1 MHFIPL
7 MKKRFFI
14 VLSIAVIIS
23 ISCIQLISG
32 NASAELKPHTVT
44 DPSELMPLNYESICL
59 PAVWWDMPERQVQDP
74 PFYGKNTNWAD
85 SVFKT
90 LTPDER
96 IAQLFM
102 VAAYSNKDKAH
113 TAEIKKLVSQ
123 YKIGGLIFFQGGPL
137 RQARLT
143 NYYQKVSKVPLFVSI
158 DAEWGL
164 AMRLDS
170 TTKFP
175 RQMTLGAIQDD
186 SLVYRMG
193 AEIARQCKRIG
204 MQINFAPVVDVNNNP
219 LNPVISNRSFG
230 EDKHNVTRKALMY
243 MKGMQDNGVMANA
256 KHFPGHGD
264 TDSDSHKTLPT
275 VNSSLK
281 RLDTLEL
288 FPFKELIREGLGS
301 MMVAHLYVP
310 ALDTTANQAS
320 TLSKKVV
327 TDLLKDSLG
336 FKGLIFTDALN
347 MKGVAKFYKPGEV
360 DVKALIAGNDVLLFA
375 EDVPTAITEIKAAIS
390 RGELSQDEIDKR
402 CMKILLAKQ
411 WAGLNKYK
419 EVKLK
424 NLYIDLNTPDAE
436 LINRQLTEASLTLL
450 KNKNNIIPLQDLD
463 TLRIASLSLGY
474 KELSLFQKTLSNY
487 APIKHFGIDK
497 EAKSPVF
504 DSTLMALKK
513 YNLVIIHLNNTNN
526 RPDRNFGLTPQVIK
540 MIKGVMRQSKVIINV
555 AANPYILAKMDSLQ
569 FADGVVMSYENN
581 DYSESY
587 TAQLIFGGI
596 AAKGKLPITPSPHF
610 TEGMGIRT
618 AAVRF
623 KYTIPEELGAD
634 SKKLGMIDSIV
645 LKGVKDK
652 VYPGCQ
658 VLVAKDGKVIY
669 QKSFG
674 YHTYENKIKVK
685 NDDLY
690 DLASITKI
698 AATTASVMKLMD
710 EKKINLD
717 ETLGKYLP
725 ELTGSNKQGIILR
738 EMLTHQAG
746 LRDWIPFWVKTVE
759 KGGGYKPGIY
769 NKVRN
774 DDFTERVAE
783 HLYIHKSYEDTIY
796 KHIIESPI
804 KERGKYVYSDL
815 GYYFLKK
822 IIEKQTF
829 VPEERYVIKYFY
841 APLGLSTMGY
851 KPRDRFDL
859 NRIVPTELDT
869 KFRKQLVHGDVHD
882 QGAAMMGGVGGHAGL
897 FSNANDLA
905 IMMQMFLN
913 KGEYG
918 GKRYID
924 STTLTECTKCQYCV
938 DNRRAIGFDK
948 PETNPDKA
956 SPVCNCVSYLSFG
969 HSGFTGTLAW
979 ADPSNGLIYIF
990 LSNRVNPSADENKLS
1005 KSGIR
1010 NKIQEVIYD
1019 AVK

>member
-1 MHFIPL
+1 
-7 MKKRFFI
+7 MKNKIFVTLFF
-14 VLSIAVIIS
+14 SIAIS
-23 ISCIQLISG
+23 VSFIQLIPNSSATG
-32 NASAELKPHTVT
+32 LKNVDSYNVHSTLISPVSDLSSAS
-44 DPSELMPLNYESICL
+44 
-59 PAVWWDMPERQVQDP
+59 WWHIPKVVKQDP
-74 PFYGKNTNWAD
+74 PFYQGDTRWAD

-90 LTPDER
+90 LSPGDR

-113 TAEIKKLVSQ
+113 VNEIKKLVEH
-123 YKIGGLIFFQGGPL
+123 YKIGGLIFFQGGPV
-137 RQARLT
+137 RQAKLT
-143 NYYQKVSKVPLFVSI
+143 NFYQRHAKVPLFVAI

-186 SLVYRMG
+186 SLIYEMG
-193 AEIARQCKRIG
+193 AEIARQCTRLG

-230 EDKHNVTRKALMY
+230 ENKYNVTSKAAMY
-243 MKGMQDNGVMANA
+243 MKGMQDKRVLANA

-275 VNSSLK
+275 VNSSRE

-288 FPFKELIREGLGS
+288 YPFKELIAQGLGS
-301 MMVAHLYVP
+301 MMVAHLYIP
-310 ALDTTANQAS
+310 ALDSTLNQAS

-327 TDLLKDSLG
+327 TELLKDSLG

-347 MKGVAKFYKPGEV
+347 MKGVSKFFKPGEV
-360 DVKALIAGNDVLLFA
+360 DVKALIAGNDVLLFP
-375 EDVPTAITEIKAAIS
+375 EDVPVAIKQIKSAIDS
-390 RGELSQDEIDKR
+390 GDISQDEIDKR
-402 CMKILLAKQ
+402 CMKILMAKQ

-419 EVKLK
+419 PIKLN
-424 NLYIDLNTPDAE
+424 NLDNDLNSSGAE
-436 LINRQLTEASLTLL
+436 LINRKLTEASLTLL
-450 KNKNNIIPLQDLD
+450 RNKDSIIPLQNLD

-474 KELSLFQKTLSNY
+474 KELNLFQQTLSNY
-487 APIKHFGIDK
+487 APVKHFGIDK
-497 EAKSPVF
+497 DAKNEEF
-504 DSTLMALKK
+504 DSVLNSLKK
-513 YNLVIIHLNNTNN
+513 YNLVIVHINNTNN
-526 RPDRNFGLTPQVIK
+526 KPNTNFGLTPKVTA
-540 MIKGVMRQSKVIINV
+540 MLNAVMKQSRVIINV

-569 FADGVVMSYENN
+569 NADGLIMSYEDNE
-581 DYSESY
+581 YSESY
-587 TAQLIFGGI
+587 SAQLIFGGI
-596 AAKGKLPITPSPHF
+596 AASGKLPITPSPYF
-610 TEGMGIRT
+610 KAGTGIGT
-618 AAVRF
+618 KAIRF

-634 SKKLGMIDSIV
+634 SNVLLKIDSIA

-658 VLVAKDGKVIY
+658 ILVAKNGKVIY

-685 NDDLY
+685 NDHLY
-690 DLASITKI
+690 DLASITKV
-698 AATTASVMKLMD
+698 AATTASLMKLMD
-710 EKKINLD
+710 ENKINLD
-717 ETLGKYLP
+717 EKLGYYLP
-725 ELTGSNKQGIILR
+725 QLVGTNKQNIILR

-746 LRDWIPFWVKTVE
+746 LKDWIPFWLKTME
-759 KGGGYKPGIY
+759 KLEYKPGIY
-769 NKVRN
+769 NKVR
-774 DDFTERVAE
+774 TEEYPERVADN
-783 HLYIHKSYEDTIY
+783 LYINKYYEDSIY
-796 KHIIESPI
+796 KQIIESPV
-804 KERGKYVYSDL
+804 KESGKYLYSDL

-859 NRIVPTELDT
+859 DRIVPTESDT
-869 KFRKQLVHGDVHD
+869 KFRKQLIHGDVHD
-882 QGAAMMGGVGGHAGL
+882 QGAAMLGGVGGHAGL

-905 IMMQMFLN
+905 VMMQLFMN

-924 STTLTECTKCQYCV
+924 STTLTECTRCQYCV

-948 PETNPDKA
+948 PETNHLKV

-979 ADPSNGLIYIF
+979 ADPSNELVFIF
-990 LSNRVNPSADENKLS
+990 LSNRVYPVAGENKLS
-1005 KSGIR
+1005 KLGIR
-1010 NKIQEVIYD
+1010 NKIQEIIYE

>member
-1 MHFIPL
+1 MR
-7 MKKRFFI
+7 KSFFI
-14 VLSIAVIIS
+14 IVSVFVIITIGCISLIRGSSIAG
-23 ISCIQLISG
+23 LK
-32 NASAELKPHTVT
+32 ATTSAPRPL
-44 DPSELMPLNYESICL
+44 LPLNYEL
-59 PAVWWDMPERQVQDP
+59 PIIPAPWWDLPKRKKQEP
-74 PFYGKNTNWAD
+74 PFYSNDTHWAD

-90 LTPDER
+90 LSPDER

-113 TAEIKKLVSQ
+113 VNEIKKLVSH
-123 YKIGGLIFFQGGPL
+123 YKIGGLIFFQGGPV
-137 RQARLT
+137 RQAKLT
-143 NYYQKVSKVPLFVSI
+143 NAYQHAAKVPLFIAI

-175 RQMTLGAIQDD
+175 RQMTLGAIQND
-186 SLVYRMG
+186 SLIYQMG
-193 AEIARQCKRIG
+193 AEIARQCKRLG

-230 EDKHNVTRKALMY
+230 EDKYNVTRKALMY

-288 FPFKELIREGLGS
+288 YPFKELIYDGLGS
-301 MMVAHLYVP
+301 MMVAHLYIP
-310 ALDTTANQAS
+310 SLDTTANQAS

-327 TDLLKDSLG
+327 TELLKDTLG

-347 MKGVAKFYKPGEV
+347 MKGVSKFYKPGEV

-390 RGELSQDEIDKR
+390 RGDITQEEIDKR

-411 WAGLNKYK
+411 WTGLNHYK
-419 EVKLK
+419 DIKLK
-424 NLYIDLNTPDAE
+424 NLYDDLNTAQAE
-436 LINRQLTEASLTLL
+436 LINRKLTEASLTLL
-450 KNKNNIIPLQDLD
+450 RNKENIIPVQNLD

-474 KELSLFQKTLSNY
+474 KEPGIFQKTLSNY
-487 APIKHFGIDK
+487 APIKHYGVDK
-497 EAKSPVF
+497 DAKSIVF
-504 DSTLMALKK
+504 DSTLTALKK
-513 YNLVIIHLNNTNN
+513 YNLVIVHVNNTNN
-526 RPDRNFGLTPQVIK
+526 KPDKDFGLTPQVMA
-540 MIKGVMRQSKVIINV
+540 MIKALMKQSKVIVNV
-555 AANPYILAKMDSLQ
+555 AANPYILARMDSLQ
-569 FADGVVMSYENN
+569 FADAVIMSYENN

-587 TAQLIFGGI
+587 AAQLIFGGV
-596 AAKGKLPITPSPHF
+596 AATGKLPITPSPYF
-610 TEGMGIRT
+610 SAGTGIET
-618 AAVRF
+618 KAVRF
-623 KYTIPEELGAD
+623 KYTIPEEVGAD
-634 SKKLGMIDSIV
+634 SKKLSLIDSIA
-645 LKGVKDK
+645 LRGIKDK

-658 VLVAKDGKVIY
+658 ILVAKNGKVIY

-674 YHTYENKIKVK
+674 YHTYKDTTKVK
-685 NDDLY
+685 NTDLY

-717 ETLGKYLP
+717 DRLGKYLP
-725 ELTGSNKQGIILR
+725 ELEGSNKKDIILR

-746 LRDWIPFWVKTVE
+746 LRDWIPFWMKTME
-759 KGGGYKPGIY
+759 KGEYKPGIY

-774 DDFTERVAE
+774 DDYPKRVAE
-783 HLYIHKSYEDTIY
+783 QLYIHKSYEDTIY
-796 KHIIESPI
+796 KQIIESPI
-804 KERGKYVYSDL
+804 KDRGKYLYSDL

-822 IIEKQTF
+822 IIEKQTY

-851 KPRDRFDL
+851 KPRDRFNPD
-859 NRIVPTELDT
+859 RIIPTEMDT

-882 QGAAMMGGVGGHAGL
+882 QGAAMLGGVGGHAGL

-905 IMMQMFLN
+905 IMMQMFMN

-924 STTLTECTKCQYCV
+924 SATITECTKCQYCV

-948 PETNPDKA
+948 PETNPDKV
-956 SPVCNCVSYLSFG
+956 SPVCNCVSYMSFG

-979 ADPSNGLIYIF
+979 ADPANELIYIF
-990 LSNRVNPSADENKLS
+990 LSNRVYPNADENKLS

-1010 NKIQEVIYD
+1010 SRIQEVIYEV
-1019 AVK
+1019 VK

>member
-1 MHFIPL
+1 
-7 MKKRFFI
+7 MKNKIFVTLF
-14 VLSIAVIIS
+14 LSIAIS
-23 ISCIQLISG
+23 VSFIQLIPNSSATGLKNVDSKNVRSTLISPLSEVSSG
-32 NASAELKPHTVT
+32 SWWHIPK
-44 DPSELMPLNYESICL
+44 
-59 PAVWWDMPERQVQDP
+59 AVKQDP
-74 PFYGKNTNWAD
+74 PFYQSDTRWAD

-90 LTPDER
+90 LSPGDR

-113 TAEIKKLVSQ
+113 VNEIKKLVEH
-123 YKIGGLIFFQGGPL
+123 YKIGGLIFFQGGPV
-137 RQARLT
+137 RQAKLT
-143 NYYQKVSKVPLFVSI
+143 NFYQSYAKVPLFVAI

-186 SLVYRMG
+186 SLIYEMG
-193 AEIARQCKRIG
+193 AEIARQCTRLG

-230 EDKHNVTRKALMY
+230 ENKYNVASKAAMY
-243 MKGMQDNGVMANA
+243 MKGMQDNRVLANA

-275 VNSSLK
+275 VNSSRE

-288 FPFKELIREGLGS
+288 YPFKELIAQGLGS
-301 MMVAHLYVP
+301 MMVAHLYIP
-310 ALDTTANQAS
+310 ALDSTLNQAS

-327 TDLLKDSLG
+327 TELLKDSLG

-347 MKGVAKFYKPGEV
+347 MKGVSKFFKPGEV
-360 DVKALIAGNDVLLFA
+360 DVKALIAGNDVLLFP
-375 EDVPTAITEIKAAIS
+375 EDVPVAIKQIKSAIDS
-390 RGELSQDEIDKR
+390 GDISQDEIDKR
-402 CMKILLAKQ
+402 CMKILMAKQ

-419 EVKLK
+419 PIKFN
-424 NLYIDLNTPDAE
+424 NLDNDLNSSGAE
-436 LINRQLTEASLTLL
+436 LINRKLTEASLTLL
-450 KNKNNIIPLQDLD
+450 RNKDSIIPLQHLD

-474 KELSLFQKTLSNY
+474 KELNLFQQTLSNY
-487 APIKHFGIDK
+487 APVKHFGIDK
-497 EAKSPVF
+497 DAKNEEF
-504 DSTLMALKK
+504 DSVLNSLKK
-513 YNLVIIHLNNTNN
+513 YNLVIVHINNTNN
-526 RPDRNFGLTPQVIK
+526 KPNTNFGLTSKVK
-540 MIKGVMRQSKVIINV
+540 AMLNAVMKQSKVIINV

-569 FADGVVMSYENN
+569 NADGLIMSYEDNE
-581 DYSESY
+581 YSESY
-587 TAQLIFGGI
+587 SAQLIFGGI
-596 AAKGKLPITPSPHF
+596 AASGKLPITPSPYF
-610 TEGMGIRT
+610 IAGTGIDT
-618 AAVRF
+618 KAIRF

-634 SKKLGMIDSIV
+634 SNVLLKIDSIA
-645 LKGVKDK
+645 LKGVNDK

-658 VLVAKDGKVIY
+658 ILVAKNGKVIY

-674 YHTYENKIKVK
+674 YHTYKNKIKVK

-690 DLASITKI
+690 DLASITKV
-698 AATTASVMKLMD
+698 AATTASLMKLMD

-717 ETLGKYLP
+717 EKLGYYLP
-725 ELTGSNKQGIILR
+725 QVVGTNKQNMILR

-746 LRDWIPFWVKTVE
+746 LKDWIPFWLKTMDKLE
-759 KGGGYKPGIY
+759 YKPGIY
-769 NKVRN
+769 NKIR
-774 DDFTERVAE
+774 TEEYPERVADN
-783 HLYIHKSYEDTIY
+783 LYIHKNYEDSIY
-796 KHIIESPI
+796 KQIIESPV
-804 KERGKYVYSDL
+804 KESGKYQYSDL

-841 APLGLSTMGY
+841 APLGLPTMGY

-859 NRIVPTELDT
+859 DRIVPTELDM

-882 QGAAMMGGVGGHAGL
+882 QGAAMLGGVGGHAGL

-905 IMMQMFLN
+905 VMMQLFMN

-918 GKRYID
+918 GRRYID
-924 STTLTECTKCQYCV
+924 SATLAECTRCQYCV

-948 PETNPDKA
+948 PETNHLKV
-956 SPVCNCVSYLSFG
+956 SPVCQCVSYLSFG

-979 ADPSNGLIYIF
+979 ADPSNQLVYIF
-990 LSNRVNPSADENKLS
+990 LSNRVYPDARENKLS
-1005 KSGIR
+1005 KLGIR
-1010 NKIQEVIYD
+1010 NKIQEIIYE
-1019 AVK
+1019 AVE